1 MPAAL
6 SESLHLCSPS
16 RLPIPSLQTLR
27 LPPRAVVHS
36 MDAMSSKWRDDPVRA
51 INEKKKARANAEEAR
66 SIAQSRAKELLE
78 QKLSQAQ
85 KAGDARDLEQ
95 VGSLDH
101 DAAYRLENERH
112 RRRLLEGNSDNPS
125 N

>member
-1 MPAAL
+1 
-6 SESLHLCSPS
+6 
-16 RLPIPSLQTLR
+16 
-27 LPPRAVVHS
+27 

-101 DAAYRLENERH
+101 DAAYRLVRCTVCARDWEYSRER
-112 RRRLLEGNSDNPS
+112 GGVIMVVVP
-125 N
+125 